1 MDMTEVETII
11 LKLEISRFVRLH
23 TDSFRLLFE
32 FLHSIPADVEE
43 TPEEAAA
50 QNNRVLQKLIENYN
64 ECAMRTGK
72 MPLPIC
78 LPALPQ
84 PSVTVS

>member
-1 MDMTEVETII
+1 MTEMTEVETII

-23 TDSFRLLFE
+23 TDAFRLLFE
-32 FLHSIPADVEE
+32 FLQSIPPDVEE

-64 ECAMRTGK
+64 ECVTRTGRP
-72 MPLPIC
+72 PLD
-78 LPALPQ
+78 
-84 PSVTVS
+84 SVTVIESQLSVT